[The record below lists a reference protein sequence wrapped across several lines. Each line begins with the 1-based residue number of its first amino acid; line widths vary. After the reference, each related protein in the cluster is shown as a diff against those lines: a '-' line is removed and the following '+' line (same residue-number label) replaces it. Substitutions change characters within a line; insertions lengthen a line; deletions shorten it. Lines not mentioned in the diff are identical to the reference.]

1 MGNFD
6 RAGIAV
12 VNLDG
17 KGKKLIL
24 EHAGMYPRYLP
35 SGHLVYVTKGKLFA
49 VPFDLDRFQTR
60 GSAVAVEEISSNT
73 NIGSAQLD
81 FSLTGILAFRS
92 GRTEELKTIQWLDAS
107 GKTTPLWNEAGG
119 YMTPHVSPDGKRLVV
134 QVNQEAG
141 ANIWVYDWQRDI
153 RTRLTAGIVASQ
165 PIWSADGRFVV
176 FRSATGMSW
185 VRSDGAGSP
194 QPLTQS
200 KTLQLPTAF
209 TPDGRR
215 LIYSELTPGT
225 GAEIRSVVVESGT
238 SELRVGNSELFV
250 KTSSNNVFAA
260 FSSDGRW
267 LAYMDSPAGIYEV
280 YVRAFPGGTG
290 GASAQVQIS
299 NSGGT
304 VPVWSSNGHELFY
317 RTEDQRIMVANYT
330 VKGTA
335 FVAEKP
341 RLWAIKRLAN
351 VGMAGNLD
359 LAPDGKRFV
368 VLMPSESPEPR
379 ESESHLKLMVHFFD
393 LVRRRWATQSK

>member
-1 MGNFD
+1 
-6 RAGIAV
+6 
-12 VNLDG
+12 
-17 KGKKLIL
+17 
-24 EHAGMYPRYLP
+24 
-35 SGHLVYVTKGKLFA
+35 
-49 VPFDLDRFQTR
+49 
-60 GSAVAVEEISSNT
+60 
-73 NIGSAQLD
+73 
-81 FSLTGILAFRS
+81 
-92 GRTEELKTIQWLDAS
+92 
-107 GKTTPLWNEAGG
+107 
-119 YMTPHVSPDGKRLVV
+119 
-134 QVNQEAG
+134 
-141 ANIWVYDWQRDI
+141 
-153 RTRLTAGIVASQ
+153 
-165 PIWSADGRFVV
+165 
-176 FRSATGMSW
+176 
-185 VRSDGAGSP
+185 
-194 QPLTQS
+194 
-200 KTLQLPTAF
+200 
-209 TPDGRR
+209 
-215 LIYSELTPGT
+215 
-225 GAEIRSVVVESGT
+225 
-238 SELRVGNSELFV
+238 
-250 KTSSNNVFAA
+250 
-260 FSSDGRW
+260 
-267 LAYMDSPAGIYEV
+267 MDSPAGIYEV